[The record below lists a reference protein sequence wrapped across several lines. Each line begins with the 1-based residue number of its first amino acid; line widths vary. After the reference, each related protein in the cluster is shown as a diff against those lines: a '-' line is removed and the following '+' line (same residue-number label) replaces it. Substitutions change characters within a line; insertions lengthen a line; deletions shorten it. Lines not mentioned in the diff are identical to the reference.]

1 MRRRLVWKRTELA
14 ESSCPAGGGQWLV
27 EDGQRGK
34 EGGWG
39 TGVVRGA
46 ARRPSLRE
54 RHGGRQGCPLF
65 PAPMPHTPLLLHHA
79 VVSNRL
85 RPWLTSFFLADCC
98 QATPL
103 ARFSVWT
110 LEVSLLFSFF
120 AFFHQGLRKNHLREI
135 AFFLLL
141 LLLLQLVSRRG
152 CEPVQPR

>member
-1 MRRRLVWKRTELA
+1 MRKTIGVETNGIGRIFLPGRKRAVARGRRAAV
-14 ESSCPAGGGQWLV
+14 
-27 EDGQRGK
+27 

-39 TGVVRGA
+39 DRSGEGGCKTPFAKGA
-46 ARRPSLRE
+46 PWRSTRLPALS
-54 RHGGRQGCPLF
+54 CP
-65 PAPMPHTPLLLHHA
+65 PCPTPLLLHHA

-110 LEVSLLFSFF
+110 LEVSLLFLFF
-120 AFFHQGLRKNHLREI
+120 AFFPQGLRKNHLREI

-141 LLLLQLVSRRG
+141 LLLLQRVSRRG